1 MIRPFVFLSGYRRL
15 RVSVGEAGEVM
26 NLCHMH
32 GFVYRDFSF
41 CDDYAC
47 FSCHPR
53 VARRLIEACRARGIA
68 VVEEPIRGLP
78 GFLWRYRHRYG
89 IFLGLLLFAAIVFA
103 SGQVVWEI
111 RIEGNER
118 LDDGEVLAALHEQ
131 GLHVGSIR
139 RHLDIDALENRVLL
153 YSDDISWMSINI
165 IGTVA
170 SVEIR
175 EVEPIPTP
183 PVEYAAANL
192 VAARGGVVEWFED
205 VRGNV
210 AVEIGE
216 AVGEGDLLVGG
227 LYGEEGK
234 TARYTCAKGKV
245 LARTEHTFS
254 VEIPMSYEKKVYTG
268 RVWVEKYLIFFE
280 KEVKFFANSGNSPMT
295 CDTIEMVEYFQ
306 TQGGSSLPVG
316 VRTVRHYEYVYTTAT
331 RSEEEA
337 VEVAYDALRYRME
350 SELSND
356 AMLVRKRTHAEPT
369 DGALVL
375 HATVEC
381 IENIAKTEEI
391 KIEGISDGVRG

>member
-1 MIRPFVFLSGYRRL
+1 MKGPFVFLLGYRRL
-15 RVSVGEAGEVM
+15 RVSQSEAGEVM
-26 NLCHMH
+26 NLCHTH

-41 CDDYAC
+41 CDGYAC

-53 VARRLIEACRARGIA
+53 VARRLCEACRARGIA

-78 GFLWRYRHRYG
+78 GLLIRYRHRYG
-89 IFLGLLLFAAIVFA
+89 IFLGVLLFAAIVFF
-103 SGQVVWEI
+103 SGRVVWEI
-111 RIEGNER
+111 RVEGNER
-118 LDDGEVLAALHEQ
+118 LDDSEVLEALHEQ

-139 RHLDIDALENRVLL
+139 SRLDIDALENRVLL
-153 YSDDISWMSINI
+153 YSDDISWLSVNI
-165 IGTVA
+165 VGTVA
-170 SVEIR
+170 NIELR
-175 EVEPIPTP
+175 EVEVVPTP
-183 PVEYAAANL
+183 PPEYVAADL
-192 VAARGGVVEWFED
+192 VAARGGVIEWFED

-210 AVEIGE
+210 AVEIGQE
-216 AVGEGDLLVGG
+216 VGEGDLLVGG

-234 TARYTCAKGKV
+234 PAHYTCARGKV
-245 LARTEHTFS
+245 FARTEHAFS

-295 CDTIEMVEYFQ
+295 CDTIDTVEYFQ
-306 TQGGSSLPVG
+306 THGGSSLPMG
-316 VRTVRHYEYVYTTAT
+316 IRTVRYYEYVQTVTE

-337 VEVAYDALRYRME
+337 MELAYDTLRYRME
-350 SELSND
+350 SELSDD

-369 DGALVL
+369 ESAYVL
-375 HATVEC
+375 HAYVEC